1 MELTNKEFVELLD
14 KMLYLE
20 PGEEEKLLNE
30 SYQRFKDSD
39 YDEED
44 EELWNDEGGEW

>member
-20 PGEEEKLLNE
+20 PGEEEKLLEE
-30 SYQRFKDSD
+30 SYQRFKDSGH
-39 YDEED
+39 DEED
-44 EELWNDEGGEW
+44 EELWNDEGGE